1 MAIVMRENRPVV
13 LVRGDSY
20 DDFSDPWRGLNSVEV
35 KTRLSA
41 LFPLV
46 GRIELPNSTVVPYAG
61 ACFVVGK
68 GLVATKRHIAQ
79 EFSRGLGLAIQ
90 YGGGDAAID
99 FKRQIDTPED
109 DPSAYFAVSGVE
121 MIHPYWDMA
130 LLRVDGL
137 PTDRMLRLSVRSP
150 EELVGRDIVVVGYPS
165 RDPRNDLELQERI
178 FGGVYYVKRLQP
190 GVVGGA
196 RRCRASTTGS
206 LP

>member
-1 MAIVMRENRPVV
+1 VAIVMRENRPVV

-90 YGGGDAAID
+90 YRGGDAAID

-121 MIHPYWDMA
+121 MIHPYWEH
-130 LLRVDGL
+130 G
-137 PTDRMLRLSVRSP
+137 PTAGGRIAGRQDAS
-150 EELVGRDIVVVGYPS
+150 LVGAPRRSSSSIAISWWSATRRSILETTRHS
-165 RDPRNDLELQERI
+165 RIR
-178 FGGVYYVKRLQP
+178 
-190 GVVGGA
+190 
-196 RRCRASTTGS
+196 S
-206 LP
+206 